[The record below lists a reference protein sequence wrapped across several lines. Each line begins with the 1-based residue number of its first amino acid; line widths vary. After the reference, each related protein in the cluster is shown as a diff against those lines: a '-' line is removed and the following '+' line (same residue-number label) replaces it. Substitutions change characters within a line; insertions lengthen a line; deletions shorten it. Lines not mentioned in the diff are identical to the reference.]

1 MQYLKLENI
10 SKSYGEKILFENI
23 SLSIS
28 KGDKI
33 ALIARNGAGKST
45 LLRVIAGEESPE
57 GEKAQV
63 YLTKDVRISFLKQD
77 PFMDKEQSIHEKI
90 MSIDN
95 PTIQAYAAYQK
106 AQLEEDSA
114 TAAKYS
120 RRLDELHGWGIE
132 AKMHE
137 LLAQINL
144 SDTSQILSSLSG
156 GQLKR
161 LSLACVLLEE
171 PDFLIM
177 DEPTNHLDIDMIEW
191 LEEFLQNPKLTLL
204 MVTHDRYFLDR
215 VCNEIIELERGVLQV
230 YRGNYSDYLEKK
242 AERLANEKVNLEK
255 SKKLFK
261 KELDWIRRQPQ
272 ARTTKAKS
280 RVDDFDRIK
289 KDAHKNLDID
299 NAKIDLKSSRLGSK
313 ILEAHAVSKS
323 FGDKNILEAF
333 SYKFRKGERLGIVG
347 PNGAG
352 KSTFLNIIT
361 KELRPDGGK
370 IIVGDTIKFGYY
382 TQDGITIKED
392 KRVIDV
398 IRDIAEYIP
407 LEKGKKLTAE
417 RMLENF
423 LFPRPQQQ
431 VYVSQLSGGEKRRL
445 YLLTVL
451 MANPNFLILDEPT
464 NDLDI
469 MTLNVLEDYL
479 MSFPGCVLIVT
490 HDRFFLDKM
499 VDHLFILEGNGKI
512 KDYNG
517 KYSDFR
523 KQSKKKQKS
532 EQAAPKEKSEKNLD
546 HQERKRIKNQVRKLE
561 REMETLE
568 KRKLEIQTLF
578 TQEPEMEL
586 DKMMT
591 LSKELKEVEAKLSE
605 SEDEAWRGSESLH
618 AKHVS
623 VGTERLGM

>member
-10 SKSYGEKILFENI
+10 SKSYGEKTLFENV

-57 GEKAQV
+57 GEKAHV

-77 PFMDKEQSIHEKI
+77 PYMDMTQTIQEKI
-90 MSIDN
+90 MAIDN
-95 PTIQAYAAYQK
+95 PTIKTLSAYQK
-106 AQLEEDSA
+106 AQLDGDA
-114 TAAKYS
+114 IAAEKYS

-132 AKMHE
+132 AKIHE
-137 LLAQINL
+137 LLAQVNL
-144 SDTSQILSSLSG
+144 SESSQVLSSLSG

-191 LEEFLQNPKLTLL
+191 MEEYLQNPKLTLL

-215 VCNEIIELERGVLQV
+215 VCNEIVELERGNLQV
-230 YRGNYSDYLEKK
+230 YRGNYSDYIEKK
-242 AERLANEKVNLEK
+242 AEREANDKVNLEK

-289 KDAHKNLDID
+289 NDAHKNLDAD

-323 FGDKNILEAF
+323 FGDKIILEAF

-451 MANPNFLILDEPT
+451 MDNPNFLILDEPT

-517 KYSDFR
+517 KYSEYR
-523 KQSKKKQKS
+523 IQSAKKQKS
-532 EQAAPKEKSEKNLD
+532 EQKVTKDKSEKKHD
-546 HQERKRIKNQVRKLE
+546 HQERKRLKNQIRKLE
-561 REMETLE
+561 QQMEAFE
-568 KRKLEIQTLF
+568 KRKTEIQKLF

-586 DKMMT
+586 DKMMG
-591 LSKELKEVEAKLSE
+591 LSKELKEVEANLAETEDAWLELSE
-605 SEDEAWRGSESLH
+605 E
-618 AKHVS
+618 
-623 VGTERLGM
+623 

>member
-1 MQYLKLENI
+1 MQYLNLENI
-10 SKSYGEKILFENI
+10 SKSYGEKTLFESV

-57 GEKAQV
+57 GENAKV
-63 YLTKDVRISFLKQD
+63 YLTKDVKISFLKQD
-77 PFMDKEQSIHEKI
+77 SITDMEQSIQDRI

-95 PTIQAYAAYQK
+95 PTIQEYFAYQD
-106 AQLEEDSA
+106 AQAEGNAENA
-114 TAAKYS
+114 EQHS

-132 AKMHE
+132 AKIHG
-137 LLAQINL
+137 LLAQVNL
-144 SDTSQILSSLSG
+144 TDTSQVLSSLSG

-171 PDFLIM
+171 PDFLIL

-215 VCNEIIELERGVLQV
+215 VCNEIIELERGKLQV
-230 YRGNYSDYLEKK
+230 YRGNYSDYVEKK
-242 AERLANEKVNLEK
+242 AERSANEQVNLEK

-261 KELDWIRRQPQ
+261 KELAWIRRQPQ

-280 RVDDFDRIK
+280 RVDDFERIK
-289 KDAHKNLDID
+289 GEAHKDLSNDA
-299 NAKIDLKSSRLGSK
+299 AKIDLKSSRLGSK

-323 FGDKNILEAF
+323 FGDKVILEAF

-370 IIVGDTIKFGYY
+370 IVVGDTIKFGYY

-407 LEKGKKLTAE
+407 LEKGRKLTAE
-417 RMLENF
+417 KMLENF

-499 VDHLFILEGNGKI
+499 VDHLFILQGDGKI

-523 KQSKKKQKS
+523 KQSKQEQKT
-532 EQAAPKEKSEKNLD
+532 EQSSTKEKSAKNLG
-546 HQERKRIKNQVRKLE
+546 HQERKRIKNQIRKLE
-561 REMETLE
+561 REIENLE
-568 KRKLEIQTLF
+568 KRKEEIQTLF
-578 TQEPEMEL
+578 TSEPDMEL

-605 SEDEAWRGSESLH
+605 SEDAWLELSEQ
-618 AKHVS
+618 
-623 VGTERLGM
+623 

>member
-10 SKSYGEKILFENI
+10 SKSYGEKTLFDQV

-28 KGDKI
+28 KGEKI

-57 GEKAQV
+57 GENAKV
-63 YLTKDVRISFLKQD
+63 YLTKDVRITFLKQN
-77 PFMDKEQSIHEKI
+77 PYMDLKQSILEKV

-95 PTIQAYAAYQK
+95 PSIQAFSNYQD
-106 AQLEEDSA
+106 AQAEGNTENA
-114 TAAKYS
+114 ETYS
-120 RRLDELHGWGIE
+120 RKLDQLHGWGIE
-132 AKMHE
+132 AKIHG
-137 LLAQINL
+137 LLAQVNL
-144 SDTSQILSSLSG
+144 QDTSQILSSLSG

-177 DEPTNHLDIDMIEW
+177 DEPTNHLDIEMIEW
-191 LEEFLQNPKLTLL
+191 LEEYMQNPKLTLL

-215 VCNEIIELERGVLQV
+215 VCDQIIELERGKLQV
-230 YRGNYSDYLEKK
+230 YRGNYSSYIEKK
-242 AERLANEKVNLEK
+242 AERSANEQVNLEK

-280 RVDDFDRIK
+280 RVDDFERIK
-289 KDAHKNLDID
+289 DEAHKNL
-299 NAKIDLKSSRLGSK
+299 NADDAIIEMKSSRLGSK

-323 FGDKNILEAF
+323 FGDKQILDAF

-407 LEKGKKLTAE
+407 LDKGRKLTAE

-451 MANPNFLILDEPT
+451 MDNPNFLILDEPT

-479 MSFPGCVLIVT
+479 LHFAGCVLIVT

-499 VDHLFILEGNGKI
+499 VDHLFILQGNGKI

-517 KYSDFR
+517 KYSEFR
-523 KQSKKKQKS
+523 KEQKKTEKLAQTS
-532 EQAAPKEKSEKNLD
+532 PKEKSEKNLG
-546 HQERKRIKNQVRKLE
+546 HQERKRLKNQIRKLE
-561 REMETLE
+561 RDMEALE
-568 KRKLEIQTLF
+568 KRKKEIQTLF
-578 TQEPEMEL
+578 TDQPDMEL

-591 LSKELKEVEAKLSE
+591 LSKELKEIEAKLSVC
-605 SEDEAWRGSESLH
+605 EDEWLELSE
-618 AKHVS
+618 
-623 VGTERLGM
+623 

>member
-10 SKSYGEKILFENI
+10 SKSYGEKTLFDQV

-28 KGDKI
+28 RGEKI

-57 GEKAQV
+57 GENAKV
-63 YLTKDVRISFLKQD
+63 YLTKDVRITFLKQN
-77 PFMDKEQSIHEKI
+77 PYMDLKQSILEKV

-95 PTIQAYAAYQK
+95 PSIQAFSNYQD
-106 AQLEEDSA
+106 AQAEGNTENA
-114 TAAKYS
+114 ETYS
-120 RRLDELHGWGIE
+120 RKLDQLHGWGIE
-132 AKMHE
+132 AKIHG
-137 LLAQINL
+137 LLAQVNL
-144 SDTSQILSSLSG
+144 QDTSQILSSLSG

-177 DEPTNHLDIDMIEW
+177 DEPTNHLDIEMIEW
-191 LEEFLQNPKLTLL
+191 LEEYMQNPKLTLL

-215 VCNEIIELERGVLQV
+215 VCDQIIELERGKLQV
-230 YRGNYSDYLEKK
+230 YRGNYSSYIEKK
-242 AERLANEKVNLEK
+242 AERSANEQVNLEK

-280 RVDDFDRIK
+280 RVDDFERIK
-289 KDAHKNLDID
+289 DEAHKNL
-299 NAKIDLKSSRLGSK
+299 NADDAIIEMKSSRLGSK

-323 FGDKNILEAF
+323 FGDKQILDAF

-407 LEKGKKLTAE
+407 LDKGRKLTAE

-451 MANPNFLILDEPT
+451 MDNPNFLILDEPT

-479 MSFPGCVLIVT
+479 LHFAGCVLIVT

-499 VDHLFILEGNGKI
+499 VDHLFILQGNGKI

-517 KYSDFR
+517 KYSEFR
-523 KQSKKKQKS
+523 KEQKKTEKLAQTS
-532 EQAAPKEKSEKNLD
+532 PKEKSEKNLG
-546 HQERKRIKNQVRKLE
+546 HQERKRLKNQIRKLE
-561 REMETLE
+561 RDMEALE
-568 KRKLEIQTLF
+568 KRKKEIQTLF
-578 TQEPEMEL
+578 TDQPDMEL

-591 LSKELKEVEAKLSE
+591 LSKELKEIEEKLSVC
-605 SEDEAWRGSESLH
+605 EDEWLELSE
-618 AKHVS
+618 
-623 VGTERLGM
+623 

>member
-10 SKSYGEKILFENI
+10 SKSYGEKTLFENI

-57 GEKAQV
+57 GENAQV

-77 PFMDKEQSIHEKI
+77 PYMDMAQSIQEKI
-90 MSIDN
+90 MAIDN
-95 PTIQAYAAYQK
+95 PTIKAYSGYQK
-106 AQLEEDSA
+106 AQLEEDA
-114 TAAKYS
+114 TAAESYS

-132 AKMHE
+132 AKIHE
-137 LLAQINL
+137 LLAQVNL
-144 SDTSQILSSLSG
+144 SDTTQILSSLSG

-215 VCNEIIELERGVLQV
+215 VCNEIVELERGELQI

-242 AERLANEKVNLEK
+242 AERTANEQVNLEK

-289 KDAHKNLDID
+289 KEAHKDLNAES
-299 NAKIDLKSSRLGSK
+299 AKIDLKSSRLGSK

-382 TQDGITIKED
+382 TQDGITIKQD

-451 MANPNFLILDEPT
+451 MDNPNFLILDEPT

-523 KQSKKKQKS
+523 KQAKSKQKE
-532 EQAAPKEKSEKNLD
+532 EQATPKVKSEKNLG
-546 HQERKRIKNQVRKLE
+546 HQERKKIKNQIRKLE
-561 REMETLE
+561 REMENLE
-568 KRKLEIQTLF
+568 TRKKEIQTLF
-578 TQEPEMEL
+578 TEQPEMEL
-586 DKMMT
+586 DKMMA
-591 LSKELKEVEAKLSE
+591 LSKELKEVEAKLSQ
-605 SEDEAWRGSESLH
+605 SEDAWLELSED
-618 AKHVS
+618 
-623 VGTERLGM
+623 